1 MKRECSINDVQWK
14 RKERKIKKSV
24 CFTVR
29 NAWTFTERELTSSDE
44 GDIVGLIVLTCRLAR
59 NSDEL
64 VSMPGNQ
71 TGISAADGNWPSYQC
86 QSRNWK
92 SARRFCYKRF
102 AVLTGRR
109 KILRRC
115 NSIITIADGARLPYD
130 PVREENGGNYYFA
143 HNRPFLYRFM
153 ISAVRE
159 IIPHSASNSCIVRW
173 NKMFYA

>member
-1 MKRECSINDVQWK
+1 MFNDQ
-14 RKERKIKKSV
+14 RSIKKGEKKKNKNLPVSLSEM
-24 CFTVR
+24 R
-29 NAWTFTERELTSSDE
+29 TFTERELTSSDE
-44 GDIVGLIVLTCRLAR
+44 GDIVDLIVLTCRLAR

-92 SARRFCYKRF
+92 SARRFCYKRL

-115 NSIITIADGARLPYD
+115 NSIITIADGTRLPYD
-130 PVREENGGNYYFA
+130 PGPPKKME
-143 HNRPFLYRFM
+143 
-153 ISAVRE
+153 E
-159 IIPHSASNSCIVRW
+159 IIISRATGRSVSVYDKRCAKPSHIRL
-173 NKMFYA
+173 

>member
-1 MKRECSINDVQWK
+1 MR
-14 RKERKIKKSV
+14 
-24 CFTVR
+24 
-29 NAWTFTERELTSSDE
+29 TFTERELTSSDE

-115 NSIITIADGARLPYD
+115 NSIITIADGA
-130 PVREENGGNYYFA
+130 PVRSGKKME
-143 HNRPFLYRFM
+143 
-153 ISAVRE
+153 E
-159 IIPHSASNSCIVRW
+159 IIISRATDRSVSVYDKRCAKPSHIPLLIRVPSDR
-173 NKMFYA
+173 

>member
-1 MKRECSINDVQWK
+1 MR
-14 RKERKIKKSV
+14 
-24 CFTVR
+24 
-29 NAWTFTERELTSSDE
+29 TFTERELTSSDE

-71 TGISAADGNWPSYQC
+71 TGILAADGNWPSYQC

-130 PVREENGGNYYFA
+130 PGRKWRKLLFRVQ
-143 HNRPFLYRFM
+143 PTVLYRFM
-153 ISAVRE
+153 ISAVQNHPTFR
-159 IIPHSASNSCIVRW
+159 
-173 NKMFYA
+173 F